1 VTAALLLIFEGL
13 VLLILGLDLS
23 LGFLLVSGPVRLAL
37 AAGAAA
43 ALGLV
48 IALRRRL
55 PPTPRPALLV
65 LAAAALLLAALGG
78 LEARSVRLIEAS
90 WDSGA
95 SARLEA
101 RARLLEDDFKRFL
114 ADLVRPIDPAEVPV
128 DDRRAAFSALLDAQ
142 RRSTLAAE
150 RLGFSIYAADGSLIA
165 WQGNSAGPPRDVLS
179 IPCPGPSYG
188 TGGDAATRRLYA
200 VLCSTAGMRWVVE
213 FALDPPPRAGARD
226 AASTGFAFL
235 PHWHEAGPAVVR
247 LREDRGALDDLTLLF
262 ERQGDRYWGRR
273 GNKEIGTTLTFP
285 LRAPSGERLALV
297 TLRDRWVS
305 QEIGE
310 SRRRFRILGGLVLAA
325 ALLTAWL
332 LPLQSRGIRSRSGRA
347 LMASASVWTTRW
359 ALLILSEPSGTATRS
374 VYEIADSSS
383 SLLRSLLRSPADL
396 FLTAA
401 ACCAQAFI
409 LLLALEGIGRGSPSR
424 RPRLVR
430 TAAAGAALLVFAGA
444 VHALHRFLDRLVPDV
459 RLDISRVVLEELAS
473 PRLALQAGLFL
484 FALAAGLLLRALLD
498 VALRHGQRPD
508 DWRWLRWL
516 RGAGATGVPRAL
528 RAAAAI
534 LALTLGYASLLHHS
548 YDRLRRDTFENDL
561 RPHVLEQ
568 KAMRRRALRA
578 SMSLARDP
586 DFAALA
592 ALAAEART
600 GSGAAYRLWLATPIA
615 DQGLASSVRIFD
627 SDGQASGGFAV
638 DFSPAL
644 DIPFEEAVTAARGDL
659 VVVPPR
665 ADIAVRKPVIF
676 GSRWVGGSRHPLLV
690 VLTVSDDYDNL
701 AILGDRTVGSGL
713 FRAGTRLRGNPE
725 LLRSDPLMAVFSKDW
740 VRLYES
746 GGEIPPPSPSARED
760 LDRSGLAWATD
771 QLRGG
776 EARILYFRGPQEVF
790 ALASL
795 HPSRT
800 ALLASYLRL
809 FLLNAFLALLAAGL
823 ARVIRRT
830 ASLRMPRLPTV
841 ATYAGR
847 LVALFLLAGL
857 LPLLTLAYLTAR
869 STTLG
874 IDRDITTSGLASL
887 QVARRV
893 AEDYFTVTRP
903 DEAGSLDDD
912 VVYWLSRV
920 VRQDINIYVGAD
932 LLSTSSRELY
942 SSGLLSQRLNGESY
956 RAIYLDGEPFW
967 LAEDRTVGLD
977 YLTLSAP
984 MRIDRQGTMGLIS
997 IPLLEHR
1004 LAAVQK
1010 EEEERDAVLIVTCF
1024 AVLVLALVG
1033 HVLGVRASRPITLLV
1048 GAARR
1053 VAGGDLDV
1061 RVDATASD
1069 ETALLVEGF
1078 NRMADS
1084 LRQQRQDLRRHADY
1098 IEKILK
1104 SATTG
1109 VVSIDGSGT
1118 IITINPAAAVLLAGG
1133 AAGPSPGDDLQRH
1146 LAGDPTLA
1154 PLLPALRR
1162 SLAGRVEREV
1172 EVALAERRGAARAG
1186 ASADPARRVRAV
1198 FIPFAPEE
1206 NRPPGLI
1213 VLLEDVTEI
1222 VRSGRLAAWA
1232 EMARRV
1238 AHEIKNPLTP
1248 ILLSVE
1254 HVHRVFKAGDARFE
1268 KVLEECLD
1276 NIRRQVQVL
1285 RQIALEFSTYARLPH
1300 LKPEPAPVAA
1310 VVDEALG
1317 PYTAAAP
1324 SGIEVRRDVPAGL
1337 PEVMVDRSI
1346 IVRALV
1352 NLIEN
1357 ALQAMPDGGAL
1368 AVSARAANGP
1378 SGEARVVIE
1387 VRDNGCGIPDA
1398 LMPRLFEPYF
1408 STKSSGTGLGLGL
1421 ARRAVEEH
1429 GGTLELSSR
1438 EGEGTVVTLALP
1450 AVAAGAVTGSST

>member
-1 VTAALLLIFEGL
+1 VTAALLLVLEGL
-13 VLLILGLDLS
+13 ILLILGLDLS
-23 LGFLLVSGPVRLAL
+23 LGFLLLSSPVRIALAVG
-37 AAGAAA
+37 AAGA
-43 ALGLV
+43 LGLLV
-48 IALRRRL
+48 TLGRRIPR
-55 PPTPRPALLV
+55 TPRPALLV
-65 LAAAALLLAALGG
+65 LAASGLVLAVLGAM
-78 LEARSVRLIEAS
+78 EARAVRLLKER
-90 WDSGA
+90 WETGA
-95 SARLEA
+95 SERLEA
-101 RARLLEDDFKRFL
+101 RARILEEDFRQFL
-114 ADLVRPIDPAEVPV
+114 GDLVRPIDPADVPV
-128 DDRRAAFSALLDAQ
+128 GDRRAAFTALLEAQ
-142 RRSTLAAE
+142 RRSRLPAE
-150 RLGFSIYAADGSLIA
+150 RLGFSIYGADGTLIA

-200 VLCSTAGMRWVVE
+200 VLCSAAGVRWVVE
-213 FALDPPPRAGARD
+213 FALDSPPAAGSRD
-226 AASTGFAFL
+226 AATTGFAFL

-247 LREDRGALDDLTLLF
+247 LREDRGAQDDLTLLF

-273 GNKEIGTTLTFP
+273 GNEGGTTLAFP

-297 TLRDRWVS
+297 TLRDRLVS
-305 QEIGE
+305 QEIE
-310 SRRRFRILGGLVLAA
+310 ETRRHFRIFGGLVLAA
-325 ALLTAWL
+325 AILLAWL
-332 LPLQSRGIRSRSGRA
+332 LPLQSGGIRPRTARA
-347 LMASASVWTTRW
+347 LMASAAVWTTRW
-359 ALLILSEPSGTATRS
+359 ALLILSEPSGAAPHA
-374 VYEIADSSS
+374 VYEIPDASSS
-383 SLLRSLLRSPADL
+383 ILLSLVRSPADL
-396 FLTAA
+396 LLTAV

-409 LLLALEGIGRGSPSR
+409 LQLALESLGRRVPAR

-430 TAAAGAALLVFAGA
+430 AAAGTAAILVFASV
-444 VHALHRFLDRLVPDV
+444 VHTLHLFLDRLVLDV
-459 RLDISRVVLEELAS
+459 RLDFSRVVPGELAS
-473 PRLALQAGLFL
+473 PRLAIQAALFL
-484 FALAAGLLLRALLD
+484 FALAAGLLFRALVD
-498 VALRHGQRPD
+498 VALRHGTTAD

-516 RGAGATGVPRAL
+516 RGAGSSGVPRAL

-548 YDRLRRDTFENDL
+548 YDRLRRETFEDEL
-561 RPHVLEQ
+561 RPLVLEQ

-592 ALAAEART
+592 ALAAEAKT

-627 SDGQASGGFAV
+627 ADGRASGGFAV
-638 DFSPAL
+638 DFAPTL
-644 DIPFEEAVTAARGDL
+644 DVPFEEAVAAARGDL
-659 VVVPPR
+659 VSVPPR
-665 ADIAVRKPVIF
+665 PGTAVRKPVIF
-676 GSRWVGGSRHPLLV
+676 GSRWVGGTRHPLLV
-690 VLTVSDDYDNL
+690 VLTVSDDYGNL
-701 AILGDRTVGSGL
+701 PILGDRTVGAGL
-713 FRAGTRLRGNPE
+713 FRAGIRPRGNPE
-725 LLRSDPLMAVFSKDW
+725 LLRSDPLMAVFSKDM

-746 GGEIPPPSPSARED
+746 GGEIPPPSPSARAA
-760 LDRSGLAWATD
+760 LDRIGQAWATD

-776 EARILYFRGPQEVF
+776 EALILYVRGPQEVF
-790 ALASL
+790 ALAYL

-809 FLLNAFLALLAAGL
+809 FLLNAALAILAAGL

-841 ATYAGR
+841 ATYSGR

-857 LPLLTLAYLTAR
+857 LPLLTLAFLTAR

-903 DEAGSLDDD
+903 EEAGSLDDD

-920 VRQDINIYVGAD
+920 VRQDINIYVGAE

-956 RAIYLDGEPFW
+956 RAIYLEGEPFW

-1004 LAAVQK
+1004 HAAARK
-1010 EEEERDAVLIVTCF
+1010 EEDVRDAVLIVTCF

-1069 ETALLVEGF
+1069 ETALLVEAF

-1118 IITINPAAAVLLAGG
+1118 IITINPAAQALLAGG
-1133 AAGPSPGDDLQRH
+1133 AAGPVPGDDLTRH
-1146 LAGDPTLA
+1146 LAGESTLA
-1154 PLLPALRR
+1154 PLLPSLHR

-1172 EVALAERRGAARAG
+1172 EVALAARRGAARA
-1186 ASADPARRVRAV
+1186 SAPADGPRRVRAV

-1254 HVHRVFKAGDARFE
+1254 HVRRVFKARDARFE
-1268 KVLEECLD
+1268 RVLEECLD
-1276 NIRRQVQVL
+1276 NIRRQVEVL
-1285 RQIALEFSTYARLPH
+1285 RQIAFEFSTYARLPH
-1300 LKPEPAPVAA
+1300 LKQEPAHVGALI
-1310 VVDEALG
+1310 DEALG
-1317 PYTAAAP
+1317 PYAAAAP
-1324 SGIEVRRDVPAGL
+1324 AGIQIRREVPESLPAVL
-1337 PEVMVDRSI
+1337 VDRPI
-1346 IVRALV
+1346 MIRALV

-1357 ALQAMPDGGAL
+1357 ALQAMPEGGAL
-1368 AVSARAANGP
+1368 AVSAHAADGP
-1378 SGEARVVIE
+1378 SGEARVAIE
-1387 VRDNGCGIPDA
+1387 VRDTGCGIAEA
-1398 LMPRLFEPYF
+1398 LLPRLFEPYF
-1408 STKSSGTGLGLGL
+1408 STKSGGTGLGLGL

-1429 GGTLELSSR
+1429 GGTLELQSR
-1438 EGEGTVVTLALP
+1438 EGQGTVVTLALP
-1450 AVAAGAVTGSST
+1450 AAPAGAATGAAS